1 MYVDP
6 DDVIETH
13 PKIVALRA
21 QLAQVT
27 QERDILKV
35 KHADLMKWYDTMF
48 GTPCEE
54 IRHQQQIEKLEE
66 ELAQAQQRE
75 GRLVKAL
82 EASDIALVDWL
93 NIYACDYCDAER
105 VKEAK
110 ERIRNENGT
119 LAYIASIHKANKAAL
134 TPSPVSTPPTRSD
147 IRDSECQME
156 EGRKG

>member
-27 QERDILKV
+27 HERDALKAEV
-35 KHADLMKWYDTMF
+35 EKWRRCDLVASVLFYQGIKK
-48 GTPCEE
+48 
-54 IRHQQQIEKLEE
+54 KLEG

-156 EGRKG
+156 EGGKG